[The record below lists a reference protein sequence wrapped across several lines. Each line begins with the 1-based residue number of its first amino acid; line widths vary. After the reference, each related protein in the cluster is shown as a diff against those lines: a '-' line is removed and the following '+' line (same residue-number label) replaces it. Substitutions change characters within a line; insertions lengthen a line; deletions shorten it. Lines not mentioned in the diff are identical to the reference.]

1 MRKRLWRF
9 RSLGL
14 HHRNLTNLA
23 GHNGSNQEEA
33 TSSVAFFGGAARH
46 ERGGSGADRL
56 SRRRVDERLS
66 DRFHRISR
74 DGKNAGG
81 AHSTHQET
89 DRNHFEFPR
98 PLHTRPPVRPTPRL
112 TPSLGKKLKL
122 GFFCASSTIQESG
135 EGFPSKPCRSV
146 LGVGRPSE
154 RQRKNAVTSFGS
166 RLTFWRGISE
176 IGPNPI

>member
-1 MRKRLWRF
+1 MVRIKRKQQALLH
-9 RSLGL
+9 SL
-14 HHRNLTNLA
+14 
-23 GHNGSNQEEA
+23 
-33 TSSVAFFGGAARH
+33 GAARH

-89 DRNHFEFPR
+89 DRIISNSRVPCTLDR
-98 PLHTRPPVRPTPRL
+98 PVRPTPRL

-122 GFFCASSTIQESG
+122 GFFCASSTIQDHRNRAGLCWALPFRETEKKCGDFVWFEVDCVERHGTAACWIKNFCRVRLYVFISL
-135 EGFPSKPCRSV
+135 KTKRSV
-146 LGVGRPSE
+146 YT
-154 RQRKNAVTSFGS
+154 A
-166 RLTFWRGISE
+166 
-176 IGPNPI
+176 

>member
-1 MRKRLWRF
+1 MVRIKRKQQALLH
-9 RSLGL
+9 SL
-14 HHRNLTNLA
+14 
-23 GHNGSNQEEA
+23 
-33 TSSVAFFGGAARH
+33 GAARH

-98 PLHTRPPVRPTPRL
+98 PLHTRPPGTTDSTPYAEPWLETQAGVLLRVIYHQ
-112 TPSLGKKLKL
+112 G
-122 GFFCASSTIQESG
+122 
-135 EGFPSKPCRSV
+135 PSKPCRSV

-166 RLTFWRGISE
+166 RLTVWRGISE
-176 IGPNPI
+176 IGRNPI